1 MWLASAPIEALTG
14 GLFCWLP
21 ALQSSL
27 PIALLAALLAI
38 LVAAAGLV
46 LYWRYRARRR
56 LLQRVSQLEG
66 LREAGSAIVASELD
80 IDALCAL
87 IYQEAGKV
95 IDNTT
100 FQVGLFREDCYIIKI
115 WYIEGQR
122 QPSRTFEL
130 KPNGG
135 LVGWVRQTRRPL
147 LIRDFLKEMEQLPAR
162 PLYVSNHPPRSAIF
176 IPLISGENVLGVMAA
191 QSNRP
196 NRYHQSDLQRLTI
209 LANQA
214 ASAIANADLYQRERT
229 RAAQLELVG
238 QIAQQVNAIQ
248 DLDEI
253 FQQVVLLTHKQFGFH
268 PVNIFSL
275 DAATDEIIIQ
285 ASSANSL
292 VSGDICL
299 REGEGLIG
307 SAIQTRRTINA
318 RNVQEDARYIAQ
330 LGLAHIDPIAAGT
343 RSEIVIPLIVDK
355 AVLGVLDVHSPTL
368 NAFAPQEQT
377 VLEALAAQVAIAIHK
392 AHQFNRQRE
401 QAWLTTAQL
410 QMAEAISRSGNME
423 ELLESITRLTVLLV
437 GVEMCAILL
446 WDANQGVYL
455 PGSLFS
461 DQPEQQRLPTARR
474 FQQMRL
480 AVGDWGALDAVHVGM
495 EPLTTEHPVPWQAD
509 CHPVTLYPLLAKAEM
524 RGVMLIKPPAARS
537 ASQELLQNFSNQAA
551 QAIDNGLLS
560 IAQQEE
566 AWVNTALLQVAEA
579 VNSLINLQDILA
591 TIVRFVPMLIG
602 VESCIVLVWD
612 EEKEVFHA
620 GPSHG
625 LGEMARGLLETFE
638 IPGWELS
645 SLSIKEEG
653 LFASTISYYTLT
665 LPNWLQTA
673 LKAPTALAFPLYAR
687 SRLVGALMV
696 GPSLNGHTLTGRR
709 LNILMGIAHQA
720 AIAVVNDQLY
730 RESAE
735 REKLAQELRVAH
747 SIQASLIPSG
757 SPQIP
762 GCQVASYWQAA
773 RDVSGDFYDFIH
785 LASGMWGIVI
795 ADVADKGMPAAIF
808 MAVSRTIL
816 RAVAHNRTSPAET
829 LKRVNELLFNDTQT
843 DLFVT
848 IFYAVWDPVAETLT
862 YANAGHNP
870 PILLRSNGRE
880 SLLRTQGMALGVL
893 EKIDIGE
900 KQVRIAAEDVVVFYT
915 DGVTEAMNE
924 DYDEFGMERLRL
936 TVKAARRQAP
946 AGIIAAITQN
956 IQDHAGGTPQ
966 FDDVTMVVI
975 KRT

>member
-1 MWLASAPIEALTG
+1 MSLAPALIEAQTG
-14 GLFCWLP
+14 GLSWPSISF
-21 ALQSSL
+21 
-27 PIALLAALLAI
+27 ALLLASLLTIA
-38 LVAAAGLV
+38 VAAAGAV
-46 LYWRYRARRR
+46 FYWRSRSRRQ

-66 LREAGSAIVASELD
+66 LRAAGSAIVASELD
-80 IDALCAL
+80 IDALCVL

-100 FQVGLFREDCYIIKI
+100 FQVGLFQESSYVIKI
-115 WYIEGQR
+115 WYIEGQQQ
-122 QPSRTFEL
+122 QPRTFEL
-130 KPNGG
+130 QPNGG
-135 LVGWVRQTRRPL
+135 LVGWVRETRQPL
-147 LIRDFLKEMEQLPAR
+147 LIHDFLKEMDQLPAR
-162 PLYVSNHPPRSAIF
+162 PLYISTHPPRSAIF

-191 QSNRP
+191 QSSEP
-196 NRYHQSDLQRLTI
+196 DRYHQSDLQRLTI

-214 ASAIANADLYQRERT
+214 ASALANADLYQRERT

-238 QIAQQVNAIQ
+238 QIAQQVNAIH
-248 DLDEI
+248 DLEEI
-253 FQQVVLLTHKQFGFH
+253 FQRVVLLTHKQFGFH

-275 DAATDEIIIQ
+275 DAATGEIIIQ

-292 VSGDICL
+292 LSGDICL
-299 REGEGLIG
+299 MEGEGLIG

-318 RNVQEDARYIAQ
+318 RDVQEDGRYIAQ
-330 LGLAHIDPIAAGT
+330 LGLPDIDPIAAGT
-343 RSEIVIPLIVDK
+343 RSEMVIPLIVDK
-355 AVLGVLDVHSPTL
+355 EVLGVLDVHSPTQ
-368 NAFAPQEQT
+368 NAFAYQEQT

-392 AHQFNRQRE
+392 ARQFNRQRE

-410 QMAEAISRSGNME
+410 QMAEAISRSRNME

-437 GVEMCAILL
+437 GVEMCAVLL
-446 WDANQGVYL
+446 WDPNQGIYL
-455 PGSLFS
+455 PGSLYS
-461 DQPEQQRLPTARR
+461 DQPEQQRLPAARR

-480 AVGDWGALDAVHVGM
+480 AIGDWSALDAVHVGM
-495 EPLTTEHPVPWQAD
+495 ESLTTELSVPWQSN
-509 CHPVTLYPLLAKAEM
+509 CKPVTLYPLLAKAEM
-524 RGVMLIKPPAARS
+524 RGILLVKPPATRS
-537 ASQELLQNFSNQAA
+537 TSQELLQNFSNQAA
-551 QAIDNGLLS
+551 QAVDNVLLD

-566 AWVNTALLQVAEA
+566 TWVNTALLQVAEA

-612 EEKEVFHA
+612 EAKEAFHA

-645 SLSIKEEG
+645 MLPVKEEG
-653 LFASTISYYTLT
+653 LSAATVAYYTLP

-673 LKAPTALAFPLYAR
+673 LKAATALTFPLYAR
-687 SRLVGALMV
+687 SRLVGALVV
-696 GPSLNGHTLTGRR
+696 GPSVNGHTLTGRR

-735 REKLAQELRVAH
+735 REKLSQELRVAH
-747 SIQASLIPSG
+747 SIQASLIPAG
-757 SPQIP
+757 SPEIP
-762 GCQVASYWQAA
+762 GCHVASYWQAA
-773 RDVSGDFYDFIH
+773 RDVSGDFYDFIR
-785 LASGMWGIVI
+785 LNNGLWGIVV

-808 MAVSRTIL
+808 MAVSRTLL
-816 RAVAHNRTSPAET
+816 RAVAHNRISPAET
-829 LKRVNELLFNDTQT
+829 LERVNELLFNDTQT

-848 IFYAVWDPVAETLT
+848 VFYAVWDPRAETLT

-880 SLLRTQGMALGVL
+880 SLLRTEGMALGVL
-893 EKIDIGE
+893 EKIEMGE
-900 KQVRIAAEDVVVFYT
+900 KQVHISSQDIVVFYT
-915 DGVTEAMNE
+915 DGVTEAINE
-924 DYDEFGMERLRL
+924 DYDEFGMERLSM
-936 TVKAARRQAP
+936 TVKATRKQDA
-946 AGIIAAITQN
+946 AGIIAAITQS
-956 IQDHAGGTPQ
+956 IQDHAGNTAQ
-966 FDDVTMVVI
+966 FDDVTMVVL